1 MRKKLSLKNA
11 VASIIQ
17 NSIAIIIGLVAQALF
32 IKFLNIEYLGLN
44 GLFNNI
50 ISMLGIVELGIGN
63 AIVYKLYRPIAENDI
78 ETIKSLMNFYK
89 KTYNIISAFVLII
102 GLIITPFLGYI
113 VGEIN
118 INVNIYIVFI
128 LFILDTCA
136 SYLLSYKRSILYAN
150 QRNYIVNYI
159 HILYIILLNIFQ
171 IIVLYFTKNYYI
183 YLIIKIVMRLFE
195 NIIITLISNKMY
207 IYLTNKDVLP
217 LNENILSDI
226 KKKIKA
232 LFFHQIGSFIVNGTD
247 NILIS
252 KFFSIIYV
260 GLYSNYYLIINSVT
274 TLFGQLID
282 AVTPSVGNMLITE
295 SKDKNFDVFKKIR
308 FINFWVS
315 CWTSTCILVLMND
328 FVNVWLG
335 EQYILSYSVLI
346 VLVINFYQQMMK
358 KSYSSFKN
366 AAGIFYEDRFV
377 PLVESVLNIVA
388 SIILLKLFG
397 LAGVFMGTII
407 SGLAL
412 WCYSYPKFVYHDLL
426 GGTYFKYIEETI
438 GYFITFIL
446 IAGIT
451 FTASIY
457 ISISNLYVSLI
468 VKACICILL
477 PNLLMLIVF
486 NKSNNYK
493 YLIDIIKKY
502 KK

>member
-217 LNENILSDI
+217 
-226 KKKIKA
+226 
-232 LFFHQIGSFIVNGTD
+232 
-247 NILIS
+247 
-252 KFFSIIYV
+252 
-260 GLYSNYYLIINSVT
+260 
-274 TLFGQLID
+274 
-282 AVTPSVGNMLITE
+282 
-295 SKDKNFDVFKKIR
+295 
-308 FINFWVS
+308 
-315 CWTSTCILVLMND
+315 
-328 FVNVWLG
+328 
-335 EQYILSYSVLI
+335 
-346 VLVINFYQQMMK
+346 
-358 KSYSSFKN
+358 
-366 AAGIFYEDRFV
+366 
-377 PLVESVLNIVA
+377 
-388 SIILLKLFG
+388 
-397 LAGVFMGTII
+397 
-407 SGLAL
+407 
-412 WCYSYPKFVYHDLL
+412 
-426 GGTYFKYIEETI
+426 
-438 GYFITFIL
+438 
-446 IAGIT
+446 
-451 FTASIY
+451 
-457 ISISNLYVSLI
+457 
-468 VKACICILL
+468 
-477 PNLLMLIVF
+477 
-486 NKSNNYK
+486 
-493 YLIDIIKKY
+493 
-502 KK
+502 